1 MRQVTLTESGAP
13 GRVVVAGPISYTTT
27 QYIDF
32 VNFLHFT
39 GFIYP
44 SVLLILVG
52 VELPSCVVF
61 TLS

>member
-1 MRQVTLTESGAP
+1 MLL
-13 GRVVVAGPISYTTT
+13 AGPISHTTT

-32 VNFLHFT
+32 VDFLHLT

-44 SVLLILVG
+44 FILLILVG